1 VYTNFCAGVLAFCRW
16 LSEKLGYEIRLPTE
30 WEWQQAA
37 TGGNPENEYPWGPEW
52 AGSCANTI
60 ESELSHSTA
69 VGIYPQGASP
79 VGALDMA
86 GNVWE
91 WCLNEYDNPK

>member
-1 VYTNFCAGVLAFCRW
+1 M
-16 LSEKLGYEIRLPTE
+16 
-30 WEWQQAA
+30 
-37 TGGNPENEYPWGPEW
+37 
-52 AGSCANTI
+52 
-60 ESELSHSTA
+60 A

-91 WCLNEYDNPK
+91 WCLNEYDNPNETDRSGDGRRVVRGGSWLGNRGNARASYRYRYAPNDRHSEVGFRLVCLAPILDH